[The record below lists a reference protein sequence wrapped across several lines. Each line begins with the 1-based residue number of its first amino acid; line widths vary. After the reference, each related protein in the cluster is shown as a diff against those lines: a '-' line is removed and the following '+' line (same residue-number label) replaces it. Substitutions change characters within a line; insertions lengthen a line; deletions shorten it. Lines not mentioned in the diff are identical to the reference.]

1 MKGGRSFLSLSG
13 SLLLHGLAVLGVLA
27 LASRESAPGAL
38 IVELGEAI
46 RVGDAVSPP
55 GPSGENSRAARIL
68 RRTPREGRS
77 APAPTAERG
86 RTAEPVSEPEPSPGP
101 PAAPLESPVAT
112 AAVPQPSASQWTG
125 EGSFQES
132 VGGGIAGGGPLAMLV
147 PSGQGGGGGA
157 ERAAAVG
164 SGGGDVGIP
173 AEFGPYLVRLRQRIQ
188 EGLHYPPTA
197 RRRGLGGTVHLEIDL
212 LPSGKVASVVVRSS
226 SSHEVLDEAA
236 LDTVRR
242 LAPDPF
248 PPGLPPRPLRIR
260 LPIVFELR

>member
-13 SLLLHGLAVLGVLA
+13 SLLLHGLAVLGAVA

-38 IVELGEAI
+38 LVDLGEAI

-55 GPSGENSRAARIL
+55 GPSGENSPAARIARRPL
-68 RRTPREGRS
+68 REARS
-77 APAPTAERG
+77 VPAPTADRV
-86 RTAEPVSEPEPSPGP
+86 RASEPVSQPEPSPAS
-101 PAAPLESPVAT
+101 PAAPLEFPVAAT
-112 AAVPQPSASQWTG
+112 VGPQPSMSEWTG
-125 EGSFQES
+125 GGSFQES
-132 VGGGIAGGGPLAMLV
+132 VGGGLPGGGPLAMLV
-147 PSGQGGGGGA
+147 PSGRAGGGGG
-157 ERAAAVG
+157 ERAAALG

-188 EGLHYPPTA
+188 EALNYPPTA

-236 LDTVRR
+236 RETVRR

-248 PPGLPPRPLRIR
+248 PPELPSRPLRIR